1 MQKWEKMLDDAV
13 NGVLELDVIQQVRM
27 FVWNCINNDFVKLVM
42 QSKSDNDRNYH
53 FWCVSCK
60 RQSLSDH
67 DLWINFYGN
76 LEINDFDWL
85 NVWSWSQIHRL
96 RKCFDALSK

>member
-1 MQKWEKMLDDAV
+1 MLDDAV

-53 FWCVSCK
+53 F
-60 RQSLSDH
+60 
-67 DLWINFYGN
+67 
-76 LEINDFDWL
+76 
-85 NVWSWSQIHRL
+85 
-96 RKCFDALSK
+96 